1 MTGKAERPV
10 SHREMK
16 PLPGV
21 LTTAERIR
29 YRRCLW
35 CEWHPEAQGHH
46 PDCPTRLHDKEA
58 QSGPQ

>member
-1 MTGKAERPV
+1 MSRET
-10 SHREMK
+10 REMK

-21 LTTAERIR
+21 LSTAERIR

-46 PDCPTRLHDKEA
+46 PDCPTRLHDKET
-58 QSGPQ
+58 QSGA